1 MTERNGVPASGRP
14 IVVVGGGI
22 AGLAAALAL
31 RALGVECRVAEAARE
46 IVPLGVGLSV
56 LPHGAR
62 VLHRLGLADAITPVA
77 VEILRTEYR
86 DDAGRL
92 LHAEACGRAAGL
104 PFPQWSL
111 HRGNLYAVLVR
122 VLRERHGES
131 VLRAGARLLALT
143 PQADRVRARFE
154 DRRHG
159 GDFEWEADAI
169 VGADGILS
177 SVRAALHPGE
187 GSPRATGTVLVRGLT
202 WGRPV
207 GDGHTAL
214 VLGAPGRVVSV
225 SPVRRP
231 GRDGR
236 QLIGWVAALD
246 ARAGGDAVV
255 GDWNRAVDRARIA
268 PRFEG
273 LRCEGLDVAAMIGAA
288 EVCLSYPEVDRDPL
302 DAWVDGR
309 IALIGDAA
317 HPVLPVGDNGASQAL
332 LDAEAIAECIA
343 ARPGQVPRALAE
355 FQARRLAPANALV
368 LANRE
373 RGPERLLGLA
383 RDRLVAAPAAEGG
396 SLLPREA
403 VDAVMGGY
411 RRTAGFERE
420 ALEAMAAR
428 PSWSPPRRADAQ

>member
-1 MTERNGVPASGRP
+1 MSARP

-22 AGLAAALAL
+22 AGLATALAL
-31 RALGVECRVAEAARE
+31 RALGVDCRVAESARE

-56 LPHGAR
+56 LPHGTR
-62 VLHRLGLADAITPVA
+62 VLHRLGLADAIVPVA

-86 DDAGRL
+86 DEAGRL

-111 HRGNLYAVLVR
+111 HRGNLHAVLVR
-122 VLRERHGES
+122 ALRERHGDD
-131 VLRAGARLLALT
+131 VLRAGARLLALA
-143 PQADRVRARFE
+143 PQADHVRARFE

-159 GDFEWEADAI
+159 GDFDWEADAVI
-169 VGADGILS
+169 GADGILS
-177 SVRAALHPGE
+177 AVRATLQPGE
-187 GSPRATGTVLVRGLT
+187 GEPRATGTVLVRGLT
-202 WGRPV
+202 WGRPI

-225 SPVRRP
+225 APVRPP

-236 QLIGWVAALD
+236 QLLGWVAALD
-246 ARAGGDAVV
+246 ARAGGDAVA

-273 LRCEGLDVAAMIGAA
+273 LRCAGLDVSALIGDA

-302 DAWVDGR
+302 CAWVDGR

-343 ARPGQVPRALAE
+343 ARPGEVPRALAE

-368 LANRE
+368 LANRA
-373 RGPERLLGLA
+373 RGPERLLQQA
-383 RDRLVAAPAAEGG
+383 RDRRAAAPASAGEA
-396 SLLPREA
+396 LLPSES
-403 VDAVMGGY
+403 VDAVMGDY
-411 RRTAGFERE
+411 RRTAGFDRE
-420 ALEAMAAR
+420 ALEAMAAW
-428 PSWSPPRRADAQ
+428 PSWSASRRTDAR